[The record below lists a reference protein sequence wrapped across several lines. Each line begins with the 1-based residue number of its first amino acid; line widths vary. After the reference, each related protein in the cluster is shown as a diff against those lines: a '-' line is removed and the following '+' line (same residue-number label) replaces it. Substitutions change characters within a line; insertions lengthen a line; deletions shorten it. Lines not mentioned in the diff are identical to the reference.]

1 MKKFARAALAAFL
14 LTGCAEERGTG
25 IPGREPAP
33 PFLTMASKPPRLAN
47 FPGFREGG
55 DFSDKPPPL
64 PPLRAA
70 PNGMP
75 ALAGTAV
82 QVGNAESPTSPPP
95 AQATAE
101 MQPIEQLIYGGN
113 YPEHDSP
120 GDYRLNVRDKI
131 HLAVEDHPEFSGDLQ
146 VQQDGSVRLPNT
158 DDWVSVAGLTTA
170 EAEKAL
176 ANAVAPYI
184 KGKPRVRVTIV
195 FGRGECYYIFGEVQ
209 NQGRFSMGL
218 KPIRLSEAIFR
229 ANSTAL
235 TAVEYR
241 SYEAIIRE
249 QIELGPRQNYNHSK
263 YALLTQ
269 VSVIT
274 PHRSRPLRQVYNV
287 KAALLEGKT
296 GQDPVIQPGQI
307 IIVPSAVD
315 KRIMEFCRRV
325 VAPLKVVGQSDA
337 EVSHWY
343 GRITGN
349 SVKGVK
355 PAEYKIVE
363 EALTT
368 EGD

>member
-1 MKKFARAALAAFL
+1 MARFARAALAVFL
-14 LTGCAEERGTG
+14 LTGCAEERSAG
-25 IPGREPAP
+25 IPGRAPAP
-33 PFLTMASKPPRLAN
+33 AFLAMAAKPPRLAD
-47 FPGFREGG
+47 FPGFKEGG

-64 PPLRAA
+64 PVLHSAKSK
-70 PNGMP
+70 MP
-75 ALAGTAV
+75 ALPAATV
-82 QVGNAESPTSPPP
+82 QISNGETP
-95 AQATAE
+95 AATPNRRLSGEA
-101 MQPIEQLIYGGN
+101 MPIEQLIYGGA
-113 YPEHDSP
+113 YPEHDAP

-131 HLAVEDHPEFSGDLQ
+131 YIAVEEHPEFSGELQ

-158 DDWVSVAGLTTA
+158 GDWITVAGLTSA
-170 EAEKAL
+170 QAEKAV

-184 KGKPRVRVTIV
+184 KGKPRVRLTVV

-209 NQGRFSMGL
+209 NQGRFSMGI

-235 TAVEYR
+235 TAMEYR
-241 SYEAIIRE
+241 SYEAIVRE
-249 QIELGPRQNYNHSK
+249 QTELGPRQNYNLSK
-263 YALLTQ
+263 YAVLTQ

-274 PHRSRPLRQVYNV
+274 PHRSRPLRQVYNI

-307 IIVPSAVD
+307 IIVPSSVD

-349 SVKGVK
+349 SIKGVK
-355 PAEYKIVE
+355 PAEYRVVE

>member
-1 MKKFARAALAAFL
+1 
-14 LTGCAEERGTG
+14 
-25 IPGREPAP
+25 
-33 PFLTMASKPPRLAN
+33 MASKPPRLAN
-47 FPGFREGG
+47 FPGFKEGG

-64 PPLRAA
+64 PPLRAVKGEPLTLPAATVQPVTAA
-70 PNGMP
+70 PLASP
-75 ALAGTAV
+75 ARQGGGRETLPV
-82 QVGNAESPTSPPP
+82 
-95 AQATAE
+95 
-101 MQPIEQLIYGGN
+101 EQLIYGGT
-113 YPEHDSP
+113 YPDHDAP
-120 GDYRLNVRDKI
+120 GDYRINVRDRLQI
-131 HLAVEDHPEFSGDLQ
+131 AIDEHPEFSGDVQ
-146 VQQDGSVRLPNT
+146 VQQDGSVRVPNT
-158 DDWVSVAGLTTA
+158 DDWVTVAGLTAAQA
-170 EAEKAL
+170 ERAI
-176 ANAVAPYI
+176 ANAISPYI
-184 KGKPRVRVTIV
+184 KGKPRVRITVV
-195 FGRGECYYIFGEVQ
+195 FGRGECYYVFGEVQ

-218 KPIRLSEAIFR
+218 TPIRLSEAIFR

-249 QIELGPRQNYNHSK
+249 QTELGPRQSYNLSK
-263 YALLTQ
+263 YAVLTQ

-307 IIVPSAVD
+307 IIVPSSVD

-349 SVKGVK
+349 SIKGVK
-355 PAEYKIVE
+355 PTEYKVVE
-363 EALTT
+363 ETLNA